1 MVRIK
6 KNFLPSLFFNKLKT
20 IVTSSTLPWYFNSQ
34 TVGNKR
40 DKTDN
45 HFMFTHVLYN
55 SLEKA
60 HSAWFKD
67 FEPIIYFLDNKIKV
81 NKLLRMKLNIYTNQ
95 NKRIKH
101 VSHQDI
107 LVSGGVP
114 KKNTTIVLLNFT
126 TCNGG
131 TVINGNEYASNEN
144 EMLSFNNLNK
154 HYGITQTDTQTR
166 IILNIALD

>member
-20 IVTSSTLPWYFNSQ
+20 IVTSSTLPWYYNSQ
-34 TVGNKR
+34 TVGNKL

-67 FEPIIYFLDNKIKV
+67 FEPIIYFLDNKINEISEEIIV
-81 NKLLRMKLNIYTNQ
+81 ANHKLAL
-95 NKRIKH
+95 
-101 VSHQDI
+101 S
-107 LVSGGVP
+107 
-114 KKNTTIVLLNFT
+114 F
-126 TCNGG
+126 
-131 TVINGNEYASNEN
+131 TVISPLIIASGAIKALE
-144 EMLSFNNLNK
+144 LIFSIVK
-154 HYGITQTDTQTR
+154 HDVCVY
-166 IILNIALD
+166 